1 MKLLA
6 GFCFFLCG
14 LCIVLADKTPKIVN
28 GTDAL
33 ISEFPYL
40 VSLQM
45 NKFQSCAGSLLNSLW
60 VVTAAHCIVNADPA
74 LMTIEYGTTEISNGF
89 DGPKIAFAEKFIPHE
104 NYDGV
109 FIRNDIG
116 LIKLTEPL
124 DVGLHSSPV
133 KLAQPGKYYK
143 TGTPATVAGWGR
155 IATGQ
160 NISTI
165 LQKVELQI
173 YDFNDCKAAHDLSTS
188 YLDIYR
194 TNICAGVPE
203 MGKSECNGDSGG
215 PLLVNDV
222 MVGIVSWSI
231 KPCAV
236 APYPGVYTDV
246 GSFLPWISH
255 HTGIQFELETFMIRK
270 L

>member
-1 MKLLA
+1 MKLVAVICFLA
-6 GFCFFLCG
+6 LVSV
-14 LCIVLADKTPKIVN
+14 VLADKAPKIVN

-40 VSLQM
+40 VSLQV
-45 NKFQSCAGSLLNSLW
+45 NKNQYCAGSLLNSLW
-60 VVTAAHCIVNADPA
+60 IVTAAHCIVGVDPV
-74 LMTIEYGTTEISNGF
+74 LMTVEYGTSEISQGF
-89 DGPKIAFAEKFIPHE
+89 DGPKIAFVEKFIPHE
-104 NYDGV
+104 QYDAV
-109 FIRNDIG
+109 QIRNDIG
-116 LIKLTEPL
+116 LVKLTAPL
-124 DVGLHSSPV
+124 HVGLHSTPV

-155 IATGQ
+155 IAS
-160 NISTI
+160 NEPISTI

-173 YDFNDCKAAHDLSTS
+173 YDFHDCKATHDKSTS
-188 YLDIYR
+188 RLDIYR

-203 MGKSECNGDSGG
+203 MGKAECNGDSGG

-231 KPCAV
+231 KPCAI

-246 GSFLPWISH
+246 GSFVFWISQ
-255 HTGIQFELETFMIRK
+255 HTGIKFKLETFMISE

>member
-1 MKLLA
+1 MKLLT
-6 GFCFFLCG
+6 GLSFCLFVN
-14 LCIVLADKTPKIVN
+14 IALANKAPKIVN

-40 VSLQM
+40 VSLQR
-45 NKFQSCAGSLLNSLW
+45 NSGQSCAGSLLNDLW
-60 VVTAAHCIVNADPA
+60 IVTAAHCIVNVDPA
-74 LMTIEYGTTEISNGF
+74 LMTIEYGASEISQGF
-89 DGPKIAFAEKFIPHE
+89 DGPRIAYPEKFIPHE
-104 NYDGV
+104 NYDSRQ
-109 FIRNDIG
+109 IRNDIG
-116 LIKLTEPL
+116 LIKLTAPL

-143 TGTPATVAGWGR
+143 TGTLATVAGWGLL
-155 IATGQ
+155 ATGL
-160 NISTI
+160 NISTV

-173 YDFNDCKAAHDLSTS
+173 YDYFDCKAAHDLSTS
-188 YLDIYR
+188 TLDIFR

-222 MVGIVSWSI
+222 MVGIVSWSL
-231 KPCAV
+231 KPCAI

-246 GSFLPWISH
+246 GSFIGWISH
-255 HTGIQFELETFMIRK
+255 HTGIQFELETFLIRK

>member
-1 MKLLA
+1 MKLAVVIFCLA
-6 GFCFFLCG
+6 LVSA
-14 LCIVLADKTPKIVN
+14 VLADKTPKIVN

-40 VSLQM
+40 VSLQV
-45 NKFQSCAGSLLNSLW
+45 NKNQYCAGSLLNSLW
-60 VVTAAHCIVNADPA
+60 IVTAAHCIVSVTPEQ
-74 LMTIEYGTTEISNGF
+74 MRVEYGTTEISQGF
-89 DGPKIAFAEKFIPHE
+89 DGPRIAFVEKFIPHE
-104 NYDGV
+104 HYSASE
-109 FIRNDIG
+109 IRNDIG
-116 LIKLTEPL
+116 LIKLIEPL
-124 DVGLHSSPV
+124 DVGLHGSPV

-155 IATGQ
+155 IASGQ
-160 NISTI
+160 DISTI

-173 YDFNDCKAAHDLSTS
+173 YDYHDCKAAHDLSGNS
-188 YLDIYR
+188 LDIYR

-215 PLLVNDV
+215 ALLVNDV
-222 MVGIVSWSI
+222 MVGIVSWSL
-231 KPCAV
+231 KPCAI

-246 GSFLPWISH
+246 GSFVHWISE
-255 HTGIQFELETFMIRK
+255 HTGIRFQLETFMISE